1 MKVVFDTNVL
11 ISALI
16 KPGKP
21 TELLQKMAAKKA
33 LVLSKPI
40 LDEFVNVAQEGKIR
54 KYVSDEDIDVFLR
67 FLGTFAK
74 VVEVSSKFNVV
85 KEDPADDV
93 ILRTAYDAKA
103 TFIVSGDKHLLSL
116 GEFKGI
122 RIVTINEMLQLLET
136 NLPGKGEKKSAH
148 PKVTRKR
155 FSAK

>member
-11 ISALI
+11 ISGLI
-16 KPGKP
+16 KTGKP
-21 TELLQKMAAKKA
+21 KELLQKIAAKKA

-40 LDEFVNVAQEGKIR
+40 LDEFVRVAQEGKIR
-54 KYVSDEDIDVFLR
+54 KYVTAEDVDVFLR

-74 VVEVSSKFNVV
+74 VVELSSKFNVV

-116 GEFKGI
+116 GEFRGI
-122 RIVTINEMLQLLET
+122 RIVTIDEMLQLLET
-136 NLPGKGEKKSAH
+136 NLL
-148 PKVTRKR
+148 RKR
-155 FSAK
+155 QKKPAH